1 MCLHLLNS
9 SVFMVDRHGENMEQD
24 NEKNAREIGYHIP
37 HSTEELEED
46 ILEYLY
52 TTWSAGRQVSA
63 VEICNAF
70 TITGRELRAIRKQ
83 MLSHGYLIEDVKDDI
98 LRLTEIGKIQ
108 GEECHTRHHNLAQFL
123 QMTCGLEE
131 EQAQKNACRMEHVVD
146 SEVIDG
152 VRDFL
157 KYGDTYD
164 RIARKLDLHSLYEEG
179 SYTFCLSMYRLETR
193 YPRRLA
199 EEFALFH
206 DQIELVVKKEQ
217 SMFYLQTKEQ
227 ENPFYLW
234 FLNGEQWTMAEKQEK
249 GYPIPAEIFVYGFSN
264 MIPVTECECL
274 IGITKKAVP
283 PSEEECRELNIH
295 IW

>member
-1 MCLHLLNS
+1 
-9 SVFMVDRHGENMEQD
+9 MEKD
-24 NEKNAREIGYHIP
+24 NEKSAREIGYNIP

-52 TTWSAGRQVSA
+52 TTWSAGRQVSSA
-63 VEICNAF
+63 EVCSAF
-70 TITGRELRAIRKQ
+70 TITRWEFRAVKQQ
-83 MLSHGYLIEDVKDDI
+83 MLSHGYLEEEMADGLLK
-98 LRLTEIGKIQ
+98 LTEIGKIQ
-108 GEECHTRHHNLAQFL
+108 GEECQTRHHNLTQFL

-146 SEVIDG
+146 SEVIQG

-157 KYGDTYD
+157 KHGDTYD

-179 SYTFCLSMYRLETR
+179 SYTFCMSMYRLETR
-193 YPRRLA
+193 YPRKLA
-199 EEFALFH
+199 EEFTLFT
-206 DQIELVVKKEQ
+206 DQIELEVKKEQ
-217 SMFYLQTKEQ
+217 SIFYLHTKEQ
-227 ENPFYLW
+227 QKMPFYLW
-234 FLNGEQWTMAEKQEK
+234 FLSGEQWIMAEKQQR
-249 GYPIPAEIFVYGFSN
+249 GYPIPTEIFVYSFSK

-274 IGITKKAVP
+274 IGITKKTVP

>member
-1 MCLHLLNS
+1 M
-9 SVFMVDRHGENMEQD
+9 FMVDRPGESMEQD
-24 NEKNAREIGYHIP
+24 NEKNPREIGYNIP
-37 HSTEELEED
+37 HSIQELEED

-52 TTWSAGRQVSA
+52 TTWSAGRQVSSP
-63 VEICNAF
+63 EISSAF
-70 TITGRELRAIRKQ
+70 TITGREFRAIKKQ
-83 MLSHGYLIEDVKDDI
+83 MLSHGYLIEDANDGI

-164 RIARKLDLHSLYEEG
+164 RIARKLDLHSLYDEG
-179 SYTFCLSMYRLETR
+179 SYIFCMSMYRLETR
-193 YPRRLA
+193 YPRKLA

-217 SMFYLQTKEQ
+217 SVFCLQTKEQ
-227 ENPFYLW
+227 KLDFYLW

-249 GYPIPAEIFVYGFSN
+249 GYSIPAEIFVYGFSK

-274 IGITKKAVP
+274 IGITKETMP
-283 PSEEECRELNIH
+283 PGEKECRELNIH

>member
-1 MCLHLLNS
+1 
-9 SVFMVDRHGENMEQD
+9 MEKD
-24 NEKNAREIGYHIP
+24 NEKSAREIGYNIP

-52 TTWSAGRQVSA
+52 TTWSAGRQVSSA
-63 VEICNAF
+63 EVCSAF
-70 TITGRELRAIRKQ
+70 TITRWEFRAVKQQ
-83 MLSHGYLIEDVKDDI
+83 MLSHGYLEEEMADGLLK
-98 LRLTEIGKIQ
+98 LTEIGKIQ
-108 GEECHTRHHNLAQFL
+108 GEECQTRHHNLTQFL

-146 SEVIDG
+146 SEVIQG

-157 KYGDTYD
+157 KHGDTYD

-179 SYTFCLSMYRLETR
+179 SYTFCMSMYRLETR
-193 YPRRLA
+193 YPRKLA
-199 EEFALFH
+199 EEFALFT
-206 DQIELVVKKEQ
+206 DQIELEVKKEQ
-217 SMFYLQTKEQ
+217 SIFYLHTKEQ
-227 ENPFYLW
+227 KMPFYLW
-234 FLNGEQWTMAEKQEK
+234 FLSGGQWTMAEKQEK
-249 GYPIPAEIFVYGFSN
+249 GYPIPADLFVYGFSN

-274 IGITKKAVP
+274 IGITKKIVP